1 MEHEKAVKAQTATS
15 TGICCDM
22 CSKDAN
28 LLIPVTTL
36 SPRVGN
42 TRSVS
47 SEEKE
52 TLRHN
57 LITLR
62 KSLLSELLCQAP
74 KGELPVSTFPDL
86 LTGFS
91 DHQISQV
98 LENCDKIFSVSD
110 VKTEIWKERHAHV
123 IMDIIS
129 DVFQDIHQEDRQS
142 DDHRDYYD
150 GDDEEEDYWNELFN
164 DADFMNV
171 DWDDVSSSNIDD
183 SSFLVGSLDFE
194 SSCMH
199 VPELGGLIDK
209 VQIQ

>member
-1 MEHEKAVKAQTATS
+1 MLKDMKDYVKGKYDCRRKFLMEHFNEKAVKAQTAIS

-42 TRSVS
+42 TRPVS
-47 SEEKE
+47 SEENE
-52 TLRHN
+52 TLRHK

-74 KGELPVSTFPDL
+74 KGKLPVSTFPDL

-98 LENCDKIFSVSD
+98 LENCDKLFSVSD
-110 VKTEIWKERHAHV
+110 VKTHVEI
-123 IMDIIS
+123 
-129 DVFQDIHQEDRQS
+129 
-142 DDHRDYYD
+142 
-150 GDDEEEDYWNELFN
+150 
-164 DADFMNV
+164 
-171 DWDDVSSSNIDD
+171 
-183 SSFLVGSLDFE
+183 
-194 SSCMH
+194 
-199 VPELGGLIDK
+199 
-209 VQIQ
+209 

>member
-1 MEHEKAVKAQTATS
+1 M
-15 TGICCDM
+15 
-22 CSKDAN
+22 
-28 LLIPVTTL
+28 
-36 SPRVGN
+36 
-42 TRSVS
+42 
-47 SEEKE
+47 
-52 TLRHN
+52 
-57 LITLR
+57 
-62 KSLLSELLCQAP
+62 SELLRQAP
-74 KGELPVSTFPDL
+74 KGELPVSTFLDL

-91 DHQISQV
+91 DHQISQIW
-98 LENCDKIFSVSD
+98 KSD
-110 VKTEIWKERHAHV
+110 VKTHAHV

-150 GDDEEEDYWNELFN
+150 GDNEEEDYWNELFN

-183 SSFLVGSLDFE
+183 FSFLEGSLDFE

>member
-1 MEHEKAVKAQTATS
+1 
-15 TGICCDM
+15 M

-42 TRSVS
+42 TRPVS
-47 SEEKE
+47 SEERE
-52 TLRHN
+52 TLRHK

-74 KGELPVSTFPDL
+74 KGELPVSTFQEL

-98 LENCDKIFSVSD
+98 LENCYKLFSVSD
-110 VKTEIWKERHAHV
+110 VKTHVEIWKEWHAHV

-129 DVFQDIHQEDRQS
+129 DVFQDMTPRRQ
-142 DDHRDYYD
+142 
-150 GDDEEEDYWNELFN
+150 
-164 DADFMNV
+164 A
-171 DWDDVSSSNIDD
+171 I
-183 SSFLVGSLDFE
+183 
-194 SSCMH
+194 
-199 VPELGGLIDK
+199 
-209 VQIQ
+209 